1 MKPSKICFI
10 IALITLLCLPYWS
23 LEAQNQEVAN
33 ENNTET
39 VQQTD
44 GTEFVIKEK
53 KKDKKKNSEI
63 KELKINET
71 FYFNLLID
79 IITVLILI
87 LGIYYRKSRN
97 KDLFFTYF
105 VFNIAIFLLTFLLNQ
120 VKMSMGAAFGLFAV
134 FSMLRYRTEGISVK
148 DMTYL
153 FIVIAIGL
161 ISAIQLEYYELGII
175 DGILILA
182 TFILDGGIFVKQEL
196 FRKIQYEKIELIK
209 VQNYDKL
216 IEDLRERTGLN
227 IHRVSINKMDF
238 LKDSASINAYY
249 FADKNV
255 KTITESGIPD
265 TEI

>member
-1 MKPSKICFI
+1 MKPSKLFFF
-10 IALITLLCLPYWS
+10 IALITFLCLPYCS
-23 LEAQNQEVAN
+23 LRAQNQEVAN
-33 ENNTET
+33 ETNTEI

-44 GTEFVIKEK
+44 GSELVIKEK
-53 KKDKKKNSEI
+53 KKDKKKNSDV

-79 IITVLILI
+79 ITTVLILI

-105 VFNIAIFLLTFLLNQ
+105 IFNIAIFLLTFLLNQ

-182 TFILDGGIFVKQEL
+182 TLVLDGGIFVKQEL
-196 FRKIQYEKIELIK
+196 YRKIQYEKIELIK
-209 VQNYDKL
+209 VQNYNKL

-249 FADKNV
+249 YADKHA
-255 KTITESGIPD
+255 KTITESEID
-265 TEI
+265 TDI